1 MSMSHGDERR
11 CVMFGLSKKD
21 GHKAVH
27 VVYDND
33 NSVKITTLVNNPGN
47 RDWDNIQEWLDAGN
61 TIQEAD

>member
-1 MSMSHGDERR
+1 MAITKVKYTTSE
-11 CVMFGLSKKD
+11 KKV
-21 GHKAVH
+21 VH

-61 TIQEAD
+61 TIEEADD

>member
-1 MSMSHGDERR
+1 MAITKVKYTTSE
-11 CVMFGLSKKD
+11 KKV
-21 GHKAVH
+21 VH

-61 TIQEAD
+61 TIEEAD